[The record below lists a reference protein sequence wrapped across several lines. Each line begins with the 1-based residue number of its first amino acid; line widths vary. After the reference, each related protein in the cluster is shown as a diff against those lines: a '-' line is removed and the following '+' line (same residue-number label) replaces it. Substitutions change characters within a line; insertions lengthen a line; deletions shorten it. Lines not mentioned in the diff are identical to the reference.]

1 MSKITFRHSFHVLLA
16 KKALSQASSPPF
28 SIFVRMKNK
37 LFVMSAASGA
47 GKTTLKDKVIGEFP
61 DIVYSISATTRS
73 PREGEVNGVHY
84 FFKTKEEFEKLIK
97 ENGLIEWNEV
107 HGNYYGTPKFFV
119 EDMLRQGKRVLFDLD
134 VFGKVNFDK
143 VYPDATGILILP
155 PSEEEL
161 ERRLRGRGTDSEEVI
176 RLRLEN
182 AKKEM
187 EFAKTKGKYEYTI
200 VNDDLERAANELRAI
215 LSQK

>member
-1 MSKITFRHSFHVLLA
+1 
-16 KKALSQASSPPF
+16 
-28 SIFVRMKNK
+28 
-37 LFVMSAASGA
+37 MSAASGA

-84 FFKTKEEFEKLIK
+84 FFKTKEEFEQMIK
-97 ENGLIEWNEV
+97 DNALVEYNLV
-107 HGNYYGTPKFFV
+107 HGNYYGTPKSFV
-119 EDMLRQGKRVLFDLD
+119 EKTLAEGNRVLFDLD

-143 VYPDATGILILP
+143 VYPDATGIFIMP
-155 PSEEEL
+155 PSDEEL

-176 RLRLEN
+176 QLRLAN
-182 AKKEM
+182 AKKEI

-200 VNDDLERAANELRAI
+200 INDDLQKAADELRAI
-215 LSQK
+215 LKQK

>member
-1 MSKITFRHSFHVLLA
+1 
-16 KKALSQASSPPF
+16 
-28 SIFVRMKNK
+28 MKNK

-107 HGNYYGTPKFFV
+107 HGNYYGTPKSFV
-119 EDMLRQGKRVLFDLD
+119 EDMLAQGKRVLFDLD

-200 VNDDLERAANELRAI
+200 INDDLERAANELRAI

>member
-1 MSKITFRHSFHVLLA
+1 
-16 KKALSQASSPPF
+16 
-28 SIFVRMKNK
+28 MKNK

-61 DIVYSISATTRS
+61 DIVYSISATTRK
-73 PREGEVNGVHY
+73 PREGEVDGVHY

-97 ENGLIEWNEV
+97 EDGLIEWNEV

-119 EDMLRQGKRVLFDLD
+119 EDMLRQGKRVIFDLD

-200 VNDDLERAANELRAI
+200 VNDDLERAADELRAI
-215 LSQK
+215 LKNR

>member
-1 MSKITFRHSFHVLLA
+1 
-16 KKALSQASSPPF
+16 
-28 SIFVRMKNK
+28 MKNK

-61 DIVYSISATTRS
+61 DIVYSISATTRK
-73 PREGEVNGVHY
+73 PREGEVDGVHY
-84 FFKTKEEFEKLIK
+84 FFKTKEEFEQMIK
-97 ENGLIEWNEV
+97 DDALVEYNLV
-107 HGNYYGTPKFFV
+107 HGNYYGTPKSFV
-119 EDMLRQGKRVLFDLD
+119 EDMLKQGKRVLFDID

-143 VYPDATGILILP
+143 VYPEATGILILP

-176 RLRLEN
+176 RVRLEN

-187 EFAKTKGKYEYTI
+187 EFAKTKGKYEHVI
-200 VNDDLERAANELRAI
+200 VNDDLEKAANELRAI
-215 LSQK
+215 LKGE

>member
-1 MSKITFRHSFHVLLA
+1 
-16 KKALSQASSPPF
+16 
-28 SIFVRMKNK
+28 MKNK

-61 DIVYSISATTRS
+61 DIVYSISATTRQ
-73 PREGEVNGVHY
+73 PRAGEVDGVHY

-97 ENGLIEWNEV
+97 EDGLIEWNEV

>member
-1 MSKITFRHSFHVLLA
+1 
-16 KKALSQASSPPF
+16 
-28 SIFVRMKNK
+28 MKNK
-37 LFVMSAASGA
+37 LFVMSAACGA
-47 GKTTLKDKVIGEFP
+47 GKTTLKYKVIGEFP
-61 DIVYSISATTRS
+61 DIVYSISATTRK
-73 PREGEVNGVHY
+73 PREGEVDGVHY

-97 ENGLIEWNEV
+97 EDGLIEWNEV

-119 EDMLRQGKRVLFDLD
+119 EDMLRQGKRVIFDLD

-161 ERRLRGRGTDSEEVI
+161 ERRLRGRGTDSEDVI

-200 VNDDLERAANELRAI
+200 VNDDLEKAANELRAI
-215 LSQK
+215 LKNR

>member
-1 MSKITFRHSFHVLLA
+1 MN
-16 KKALSQASSPPF
+16 
-28 SIFVRMKNK
+28 NK

-47 GKTTLKDKVIGEFP
+47 GKTTLKDKVIAEFP
-61 DIVYSISATTRS
+61 DIVYSISATTRK

-84 FFKTKEEFEKLIK
+84 FFKTKEEFEQLIK

-119 EDMLRQGKRVLFDLD
+119 EDMLKQGKRVLFDLD

-143 VYPDATGILILP
+143 VYPEATGILILP

-161 ERRLRGRGTDSEEVI
+161 ERRLRGRGTDPEDVI
-176 RLRLEN
+176 QLRLAN

-200 VNDDLERAANELRAI
+200 VNDDLEKAADELRAI
-215 LSQK
+215 LKK

>member
-1 MSKITFRHSFHVLLA
+1 
-16 KKALSQASSPPF
+16 
-28 SIFVRMKNK
+28 
-37 LFVMSAASGA
+37 MSAASGA

-61 DIVYSISATTRS
+61 DIVYSISATTRK
-73 PREGEVNGVHY
+73 PREGEVDGVHY

-97 ENGLIEWNEV
+97 EDGLIEWNEV

-119 EDMLRQGKRVLFDLD
+119 EDMLRQGKRVIFDLD

-200 VNDDLERAANELRAI
+200 VNDDLEKAANELRAI
-215 LSQK
+215 LKNR

>member
-1 MSKITFRHSFHVLLA
+1 
-16 KKALSQASSPPF
+16 
-28 SIFVRMKNK
+28 MKNK

-47 GKTTLKDKVIGEFP
+47 GKTTLKDLVIKDFP
-61 DIVYSISATTRS
+61 DIKYSISATTRK
-73 PREGEVNGVHY
+73 PREGEVDGVHY

-97 ENGLIEWNEV
+97 EDGLIEWNEV
-107 HGNYYGTPKFFV
+107 HGNYYGTPKSFV
-119 EDMLRQGKRVLFDLD
+119 EQTLAEGNRVLFDLD

-161 ERRLRGRGTDSEEVI
+161 EKRLRGRGTDSEEVI
-176 RLRLEN
+176 QLRLAN

-187 EFAKTKGKYEYTI
+187 EFAKTKGKYEYVI
-200 VNDDLERAANELRAI
+200 INDDLQRAAEELRNI
-215 LSQK
+215 LKKKD

>member
-1 MSKITFRHSFHVLLA
+1 MNS
-16 KKALSQASSPPF
+16 
-28 SIFVRMKNK
+28 K

-47 GKTTLKDKVIGEFP
+47 GKTTLKDKVIAEFP
-61 DIVYSISATTRS
+61 DIVYSISATTRK

-97 ENGLIEWNEV
+97 EDGLIEWNEV

-176 RLRLEN
+176 QLRLEN

-187 EFAKTKGKYEYTI
+187 EFAKTKGKYEFTI
-200 VNDDLERAANELRAI
+200 VNDDLEKAANELRDI
-215 LSQK
+215 LKK

>member
-1 MSKITFRHSFHVLLA
+1 
-16 KKALSQASSPPF
+16 
-28 SIFVRMKNK
+28 MKSK

-61 DIVYSISATTRS
+61 DIVYSISATTRK
-73 PREGEVNGVHY
+73 PREGEVDGVHY

-97 ENGLIEWNEV
+97 EDGLIEWNEV

-119 EDMLRQGKRVLFDLD
+119 EDMLRQGKRVIFDLD

-200 VNDDLERAANELRAI
+200 VNDDLEKAANELRAI
-215 LSQK
+215 LKNR